1 MLKRLLTV
9 AILFATATTTAAAQ
23 DSGPVPL
30 TLKGTLTQG
39 ALLLGKTAPE
49 ATVKLNGEA
58 VTVTPDGHFVIGFAR
73 KADLSQQVSVTLAGK
88 TRTQTLQLAERQYNI
103 ERVDGVPQ
111 RTVTPDPEQV
121 KRTKRE
127 AAKVWKARQTQS
139 QRKDFLTPL
148 VKPAE
153 GRISGYYGSQRI
165 LNGEPRNPH
174 YGEDIAAPTGTPV
187 KAPWSGVVTLAE
199 PDLFYS
205 GGTIIIDHG
214 YQVNTTYLHLNSV
227 DVSVGDTIEQGE
239 VIGTIGATGR
249 ATGPHLDWR
258 VNWGNERL
266 DPSLLPA
273 LYQQP
278 LALD

>member
-1 MLKRLLTV
+1 MLKVMVASLLLAVCSASVSADTR
-9 AILFATATTTAAAQ
+9 
-23 DSGPVPL
+23 VPL
-30 TLKGTLTQG
+30 TLKGELTQG
-39 ALLLGKTAPE
+39 ALLLGKTTAD
-49 ATVKLNGEA
+49 ANVRLNGEA
-58 VTVTPDGHFVIGFAR
+58 VTVTPNGYFVVGFPR
-73 KADLSQQVSVTLAGK
+73 KAELQQQLSVTVQGK
-88 TRTQTLQLAERQYNI
+88 TRTEVLQLREREYNI
-103 ERVDGVPQ
+103 ERVNGVPQ
-111 RTVTPDPEQV
+111 RTVTPDPEQI

-139 QRKDFLTPL
+139 QRDDFLTPL

-187 KAPWSGVVTLAE
+187 KAPWAGVVTLAE

-227 DVSVGDTIEQGE
+227 DVRVGDVLEQGD

-258 VNWGNERL
+258 VNWGNHRL
-266 DPSLLPA
+266 DPSLLPS
-273 LYQQP
+273 LYAQP
-278 LALD
+278 LPLD

>member
-1 MLKRLLTV
+1 MLKVVLATMLMLT
-9 AILFATATTTAAAQ
+9 ANAALAA
-23 DSGPVPL
+23 DSHVPL
-30 TLKGTLTQG
+30 TLKGKLTQG
-39 ALLLGKTAPE
+39 ALLLGKTATD
-49 ATVKLNGEA
+49 ATVRLNGEA
-58 VTVTPDGHFVIGFAR
+58 VTVTPDGYFVIGFPR
-73 KADLSQQVSVTLAGK
+73 KAELQQQLSVTVAGN
-88 TRTQTLQLAERQYNI
+88 TRTETLQLRERQYNI

-127 AAKVWKARQTQS
+127 AAKVWKARQTRS
-139 QRKDFLTPL
+139 TRHDFLTPL

-187 KAPWSGVVTLAE
+187 KAPWAGVVTLAE

-227 DVSVGDTIEQGE
+227 DVKVGEVLQQGD

-273 LYQQP
+273 LYSQP
-278 LALD
+278 LSLD

>member
-1 MLKRLLTV
+1 MLKTLGQTFLC
-9 AILFATATTTAAAQ
+9 AATLMSASVLAN
-23 DSGPVPL
+23 DVPL
-30 TLKGTLTQG
+30 QLKGERTQG
-39 ALLLGKTAPE
+39 ALLLGKTDSDAK
-49 ATVKLNGEA
+49 VMLNGESVA
-58 VTVTPDGHFVIGFAR
+58 VTPEGYFVIGFPR
-73 KADLSQQVSVTLAGK
+73 KAELSQQLAVVLDGAKRVENITLS
-88 TRTQTLQLAERQYNI
+88 ERSYNI

-127 AAKVWKARQTQS
+127 AAKVWRARQTDS
-139 QRKDFLTPL
+139 QRTDFLMPL
-148 VKPAE
+148 MKPAE

-214 YQVNTTYLHLNSV
+214 YRVNTTYLHLSSV
-227 DVSVGDTIEQGE
+227 DVEVGERIEQGE
-239 VIGTIGATGR
+239 VIGKIGATGR

-266 DPSLLPA
+266 DPALLPS
-273 LYQQP
+273 LYS
-278 LALD
+278 AE

>member
-1 MLKRLLTV
+1 MLKAAIGGLLL
-9 AILFATATTTAAAQ
+9 ALSLTTSAAN
-23 DSGPVPL
+23 DIPL
-30 TLKGTLTQG
+30 VLKGELTQG
-39 ALLLGKTAPE
+39 ALLLGKTSAE
-49 ATVKLNGEA
+49 AQIKLNDQA
-58 VTVTPDGHFVIGFAR
+58 VATTPDGYFVVGFAR
-73 KADLSQQVSVTLAGK
+73 KADLTQELTVTTGQQSRTETLSL
-88 TRTQTLQLAERQYNI
+88 TQREYQI

-111 RTVTPDPEQV
+111 RTVTPDPEQI
-121 KRTKRE
+121 KRTKKE
-127 AAKVWKARQTQS
+127 AAKVWKARQTES
-139 QRKDFLTPL
+139 QRRDFLTPL
-148 VKPAE
+148 IKPAE

-214 YQVNTTYLHLNSV
+214 YQINTTYLHLNSV
-227 DVSVGDTIEQGE
+227 DVAVGDSIEQGD

-249 ATGPHLDWR
+249 ATGAHLDWR

-266 DPSLLPA
+266 DPSLLPS
-273 LYQQP
+273 LYEQP